1 MAVQGSPI
9 VDTNLGD
16 FDHIESFVNG
26 DDYKEACEDLEYHE
40 QRINEQNTALEATL
54 KRLQEQAQ
62 LRHLSEEDD
71 SDQAGADTQ
80 EDQAVFKAKAETC
93 QVNIAVAA
101 AKQEEL
107 QRLIEALEPRP
118 AHAL

>member
-1 MAVQGSPI
+1 MAK
-9 VDTNLGD
+9 TT
-16 FDHIESFVNG
+16 
-26 DDYKEACEDLEYHE
+26 EACEDLEYHE

-62 LRHLSEEDD
+62 LRHLSEEED

-107 QRLIEALEPRP
+107 QKLIEELDPRP